1 MYIQI
6 FVISS
11 IYNCIFILV
20 FPISYQYS
28 YSEINKYYPQLPS
41 FTLLCGNLDTEH
53 SQSCAGDL
61 PMASLWKSG
70 SSQFSQ
76 FLSHLL
82 SCELGN

>member
-11 IYNCIFILV
+11 IYNCIFLLV

-61 PMASLWKSG
+61 PMASYG
-70 SSQFSQ
+70 NPAAEFSQ